1 MVVMHRIPGIVAS
14 ILAVILLSG
23 CGQEAQSPA
32 PVAQRD
38 SAEADCRD
46 CNVVFVVSDTL
57 RAQQLGL
64 YGYDRPTSERLD
76 RLGNEGA
83 WFEYAQS
90 QASCTYPSAHSM
102 LTGLYPARF
111 LGKRIN
117 RVPEEIPIMAEIFR
131 ENGYATYGV
140 SGSPIV
146 TSIPNKFSQGGFER
160 GFDEWTQCE
169 CEEEDCAWRF
179 TPRASCINRH
189 GLPHLDAEQP
199 FFLYLHYMDAHTPL
213 QSPLDEFSGKST
225 SQYAWLNEGS
235 TNPLENMFYS
245 GGPRIEMTVEDRAHM
260 VNQYDDEVL
269 YFDQSIGV
277 LLDEL
282 ERLGL
287 DENTIVVVAAD
298 HGEEMLEH
306 ESVKHC
312 HTLYDTE
319 TRTPLIFRIP
329 GVSPGRIQH
338 VAGNVD
344 ILPTLVDFVG
354 IDDSPYEF
362 EGISLRASLLGEGR
376 SREYVFSAQGPLRSV
391 SDGRY
396 HLIYELKNESVKL
409 FDRIAD
415 PAETKDLSAREP
427 GRVNALRAPLTDW
440 LARIEGL
447 GDAAAREEAIEK
459 ARVVEEHLKA
469 IGYVD

>member
-1 MVVMHRIPGIVAS
+1 MGGGRAIRSVLGLLMAAVA
-14 ILAVILLSG
+14 LVG
-23 CGQEAQSPA
+23 CGPEPEPKAA
-32 PVAQRD
+32 A
-38 SAEADCRD
+38 AIDCRD

-64 YGYDRPTSERLD
+64 YGYERPTSARLD
-76 RLGNEGA
+76 ALGGQGA

-102 LTGLYPARF
+102 LTGLYPSRF
-111 LGKRIN
+111 LGRRIN
-117 RVPEEIPIMAEIFR
+117 RVPDEIPIVAEIFR

-146 TSIPNKFSQGGFER
+146 TSVPNEVSQGGFDR

-169 CEEEDCAWRF
+169 CEEDDCTWRF

-189 GLPHLDAEQP
+189 GIPLLSAAQP

-213 QSPLDEFSGKST
+213 QSPLDTFSGDST
-225 SQYAWLNEGS
+225 SQHAWLNEGN
-235 TNPLENMFYS
+235 TNPLEKMIYS
-245 GGPRIEMTVEDRAHM
+245 GGPKVEMTDADRTHM

-269 YFDQSIGV
+269 YFDQSLGV
-277 LLDEL
+277 MLDEI
-282 ERLGL
+282 ERLGIA
-287 DENTIVVVAAD
+287 DRTIVVVASD

-312 HTLYDTE
+312 HTLFDTE
-319 TRTPLIFRIP
+319 TRTPLVFRIP

-344 ILPTLVDFVG
+344 ILPTLLDFVG
-354 IDDSPYEF
+354 IDDGPYAL
-362 EGISLRASLLGEGR
+362 EGTSLRASLTGEGR
-376 SREYVFSAQGPLRSV
+376 SRQYVFSAQNHLRSA
-391 SDGRY
+391 SDGRF
-396 HLIYELKNESVKL
+396 HLIYDLKDETVKL

-415 PAETKDLSAREP
+415 PAEVRDVAASEPARVDELK
-427 GRVNALRAPLTDW
+427 GALTAW
-440 LARIEGL
+440 LAQVEGL
-447 GDAAAREEAIEK
+447 GDASAREEAIER
-459 ARVVEEHLKA
+459 ARVAEEHLKA
-469 IGYVD
+469 IGYVH

>member
-1 MVVMHRIPGIVAS
+1 MKVMHWIPGTVSSIV
-14 ILAVILLSG
+14 AVILLGG
-23 CGQEAQSPA
+23 CGQETESPS
-32 PVAQRD
+32 PVAQRE
-38 SAEADCRD
+38 SAVADCRD

-146 TSIPNKFSQGGFER
+146 TSVPNQFSQGGFER
-160 GFDEWTQCE
+160 GFDEWTQSE
-169 CEEEDCAWRF
+169 CEEEDCTWRF
-179 TPRASCINRH
+179 TPRAATINSH
-189 GLPHLDAEQP
+189 GLPHLAAEQP

-213 QSPLDEFSGKST
+213 QSPLDEFSGEST
-225 SQYAWLNEGS
+225 SQYAWLNEGN

-245 GGPRIEMTVEDRAHM
+245 GGPRIEMTGDDRAHM

-269 YFDQSIGV
+269 YFDQSVGV
-277 LLDEL
+277 LLDEI

-287 DENTIVVVAAD
+287 AENTIVVVAAD

-338 VAGNVD
+338 AAGNVD
-344 ILPTLVDFVG
+344 ILPTLIDFVG
-354 IDDSPYEF
+354 IDDSPYAL
-362 EGISLRASLLGEGR
+362 EGISLRASLTGKGR
-376 SREYVFSAQGPLRSV
+376 SREHVFSAQGSLRSV

-396 HLIYELKNESVKL
+396 HLIYDLESDSVEL
-409 FDRIAD
+409 FDRVAD
-415 PAETKDLSAREP
+415 PAEKKDLSLREQ
-427 GRVNALRAPLTDW
+427 GRASELLLPLRDW

-447 GDAAAREEAIEK
+447 GDSSTREEALEK